1 MHPDRQTGKITTDMR
16 RLPLPLIVLAA
27 AVSMG
32 CNRVPDEVIQ
42 PEDMARLMAD
52 IRVADAV
59 VSVNAYDY
67 RTPVS
72 KEALKQAVFVRH
84 GVTQAQFDSSLVWY
98 GHNIGRYQ
106 EVTDRSIEILE
117 QRLQNA
123 GSAATQAAMSV
134 AGDSVDVWD
143 RPRAYIFNDRSPSK
157 YLTFAIEP
165 DRNWNDGD
173 VYTWHAR
180 FPVPPASAIWM
191 ITAEYDDGAIESVQ
205 SNIQVTVP
213 GRQEITFFTDST
225 RRATHISGWLE
236 LETSSRRPAVVDSV
250 GLVRRRRYE
259 PLNGRRSQRRII
271 PRRSDADTTNRSI

>member
-1 MHPDRQTGKITTDMR
+1 MR
-16 RLPLPLIVLAA
+16 RLPFSLIALAA
-27 AVSMG
+27 LTMA

-42 PEDMARLMAD
+42 PEEMAQLMAD

-59 VSVNAYDY
+59 ISVNGYDY

-72 KEALKQAVFVRH
+72 REALKQAVYERH

-117 QRLQNA
+117 DRLQNA

-143 RPRAYIFNDRSPSK
+143 RPRAYMFNEKSPSK
-157 YLTFAIEP
+157 FLTFELEP

-180 FPVPPASAIWM
+180 FPVSSASATWT
-191 ITAEYDDGAIESVQ
+191 ITAEYDDGAVEWVQ
-205 SNIQVTVP
+205 STVQPNMP

-236 LETSSRRPAVVDSV
+236 LQTAPPRPVIVDSI

-259 PLNGRRSQRRII
+259 PLNGRRTQRRMTF
-271 PRRSDADTTNRSI
+271 RQSDADTTNRSVQ